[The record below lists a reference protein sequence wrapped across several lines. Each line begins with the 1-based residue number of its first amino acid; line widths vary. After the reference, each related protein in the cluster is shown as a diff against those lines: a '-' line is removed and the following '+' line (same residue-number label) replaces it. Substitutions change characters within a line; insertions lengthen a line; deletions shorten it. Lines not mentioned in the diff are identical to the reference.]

1 MKKILFALCT
11 GIIISAQAQNKK
23 LPQLGKDP
31 IEKIVAAMTLEEKA
45 TLLVGYQVS
54 SDGANIIATAAGTTA
69 PFERFGIPSTYMV
82 DGPSGVRVDTIIPGS
97 DKRLYCTG
105 FPTATLLAS
114 TWDTQVLEA
123 VGAAMGDE
131 LVEYGYDVLLAP
143 ALNIQ
148 RNPLCGRN
156 FEYYSEDPLLSGK
169 MTAAMVKGL
178 QSKGGGAT
186 IKHFAANS
194 QQSMRMFNDARI
206 SQRALREIYLKNF
219 EIAVKESKPWSVM
232 SSYNSLNGEHTQES
246 PLLLTSL
253 LRDEWGFEGIVVTD
267 WGSPK
272 ETVTRIH
279 AGNDLMMGGEPRQ
292 TQEIIEGVKNGTLSM
307 ADVDRNAKHVLKY
320 ILQTPSFKKYKAS
333 KNPDL
338 KAHAQV
344 SREAA
349 AEGIVLLKNNSEA
362 LPLVKEDTIAL
373 FGVGSYY
380 FYANGLG
387 SADVNKPYVINMI
400 QGLRNADVKTHPIV
414 DDFYN
419 KYLTAQEIQLKE
431 TNIPNW
437 KNWFFGFKRPQEAII
452 EDFFIAHRAKDC
464 SKAVITISRNAGE
477 ALDRENEEGDYLLTR
492 GERELI
498 SNVSKIFHARGK
510 KVIVVLNTG
519 GAMDIASWADE
530 VDGIVMAWQ
539 PGQEGGNAVAD
550 ILTGKVN
557 PSGKLPM
564 TLAIDYYDI
573 PSSKNFPQ
581 HWKFSWDELLR
592 PGKEVMAKKDLGYTL
607 YEEDIWVGYRHF
619 NTFKKPVAFP
629 FGYGLS
635 YTTFEYGNAKLK
647 KSKNSCIVTI
657 DITNTGKVAGKEA
670 VQLYSTAPKGKL
682 EKPLRELKAFAKTK
696 LLQPGE
702 TTTVTMTFQLSDLA
716 SFDESIMSW
725 VADKGTYTL
734 SIGASVEDIKA
745 SLSLDMKKS
754 LIQKVP
760 TKIQH

>member
-1 MKKILFALCT
+1 
-11 GIIISAQAQNKK
+11 
-23 LPQLGKDP
+23 
-31 IEKIVAAMTLEEKA
+31 
-45 TLLVGYQVS
+45 
-54 SDGANIIATAAGTTA
+54 
-69 PFERFGIPSTYMV
+69 
-82 DGPSGVRVDTIIPGS
+82 
-97 DKRLYCTG
+97 G
-105 FPTATLLAS
+105 F
-114 TWDTQVLEA
+114 
-123 VGAAMGDE
+123 
-131 LVEYGYDVLLAP
+131 
-143 ALNIQ
+143 
-148 RNPLCGRN
+148 
-156 FEYYSEDPLLSGK
+156 K
-169 MTAAMVKGL
+169 
-178 QSKGGGAT
+178 
-186 IKHFAANS
+186 
-194 QQSMRMFNDARI
+194 
-206 SQRALREIYLKNF
+206 
-219 EIAVKESKPWSVM
+219 
-232 SSYNSLNGEHTQES
+232 
-246 PLLLTSL
+246 
-253 LRDEWGFEGIVVTD
+253 GIVVTD

-292 TQEIIEGVKNGTLSM
+292 TKEIIEGVQNGTLSM
-307 ADVDRNAKHVLKY
+307 ADVDRNVKNVLRY
-320 ILQTPSFKKYKAS
+320 ILQTPTFKKYKAS
-333 KNPDL
+333 LNPDL
-338 KAHAQV
+338 KAHAKV
-344 SREAA
+344 SRDAA
-349 AEGIVLLKNNSEA
+349 VEGIVLLKNEENA

-400 QGLRNADVKTHPIV
+400 QGLKNAQVNTHPIV
-414 DDFYN
+414 NDFYD

-437 KNWFFGFKRPQEAII
+437 KNWFFGFKRPQEAIV

-498 SNVSKIFHARGK
+498 ANVSKIFHAQGK

-519 GAMDIASWADE
+519 GAMDIASWAND

-539 PGQEGGNAVAD
+539 PGQEGGDAVAD

-592 PGKEVMAKKDLGYTL
+592 PGKEVLAKKDLGYTL
-607 YEEDIWVGYRHF
+607 YEEDIYVGYRHF
-619 NTFKKPVAFP
+619 NTFNKPVAYP

-647 KSKNSCIVTI
+647 KSKNTCTVTV
-657 DITNTGKVAGKEA
+657 DVTNTGKVAGKEA

-702 TTTVTMTFQLSDLA
+702 TTTVSMTFSIPDLA

-725 VADKGTYTL
+725 VTDAGDYTL

-745 SLSLDMKKS
+745 TLPLNVKKS
-754 LIQKVP
+754 IVRKAP
-760 TKIQH
+760 TKIIH